1 MEERE
6 VEQREVV
13 GRQSLE
19 RTSSATGLR
28 PLRSLPEAKAAA
40 RAAACTAV
48 HKLILN
54 YPIDGHAVTDPLG
67 RYGAIRRHL
76 PPTLCLS
83 LLLSSLSLHLS
94 LTVALT
100 LLAPRVLAPSRL
112 VSSRLAPPD
121 VGNRETL
128 FSWRV
133 RMPFTGVVVPPA
145 WFHSQ
150 CAFGRLNAPS
160 MVKCPHSSQLPQL
173 PPTAVPHSCTPHY
186 LLLQFSNR
194 HLDSCVV
201 SAAAR
206 ALLDMCCFAASTH
219 SRASSPLTLM
229 PLSPPPP
236 TSPSA
241 TTAPSPPPA
250 AVAKPLEVSTPT
262 SAPR

>member
-1 MEERE
+1 MHSSPQAHPQLSNRWP
-6 VEQREVV
+6 RSD
-13 GRQSLE
+13 RPAWTLRCHPSPSASDTLPLSPSL
-19 RTSSATGLR
+19 
-28 PLRSLPEAKAAA
+28 
-40 RAAACTAV
+40 
-48 HKLILN
+48 
-54 YPIDGHAVTDPLG
+54 
-67 RYGAIRRHL
+67 
-76 PPTLCLS
+76 LS
-83 LLLSSLSLHLS
+83 LAASLSHRS
-94 LTVALT
+94 PHS
-100 LLAPRVLAPSRL
+100 PRASRLAPSRL

-173 PPTAVPHSCTPHY
+173 PPTAAPHSCTPHY